1 MNPLITVIGPTATGK
16 SDLAVALA
24 LHIREKFGK
33 TVEIIS
39 ADSRQIYKH
48 LDIGTGKITK
58 DEMQG
63 ITHHMLDILDPRE
76 VFSVFA
82 YGKMVEGILDDIYSR
97 GAIPILCG
105 GTGFYIDAVVYKNVG
120 AQTPPNLELQ
130 KELETLDID
139 ALLDRLHTISK
150 QKNISIAHVDTK
162 NKRRVIRA
170 IEILESG
177 GTFAIKNTVSPYSL
191 LQIGLDADTEI
202 LKERIQKRLDRRL
215 DDGMIEES
223 EKLLEKHILT
233 HERMHTLGL
242 EYRFISQLLKKEITL
257 PEFKE
262 KLFYA
267 IWHYA
272 KRQRVWFKRYIEVK
286 WIKTVDEAKML
297 VDTFLSPS
305 RNNST
310 R

>member
-24 LHIREKFGK
+24 IHIQEKFGK

-58 DEMQG
+58 SEMQG
-63 ITHHMLDILDPRE
+63 IPHHMLDVVEPQE
-76 VFSVFA
+76 NFSVFA
-82 YGKMVEGILDDIYSR
+82 YGNMVERILKDIYAR

-105 GTGFYIDAVVYKNVG
+105 GTGFYIDAVVYKNMG
-120 AQTPPNLELQ
+120 ADTPPNIELQ
-130 KELETLDID
+130 KDLEKFDIAELVN
-139 ALLDRLHTISK
+139 RLQKISEI
-150 QKNISIAHVDTK
+150 KNISISHVDIK

-177 GTFAIKNTVSPYSL
+177 GIFKELNTVSPYNL
-191 LQIGLDADTEI
+191 LQIGLDADTEV
-202 LKERIQKRLDRRL
+202 LKGRIQKRLEKRL
-215 DDGMIEES
+215 TDGMIEES
-223 EKLLEKHILT
+223 QKLLKAEVLS

-257 PEFKE
+257 PLFKE
-262 KLFYA
+262 KLFFA

-272 KRQRVWFKRYIEVK
+272 KRQRVWFKRYIEVR
-286 WIKTVDEAKML
+286 WIKDVDEAKVL
-297 VDTFLSPS
+297 VDEFLE
-305 RNNST
+305 N
-310 R
+310 

>member
-16 SDLAVALA
+16 SDLAVTLA
-24 LHIREKFGK
+24 LYIQEKFGK

-48 LDIGTGKITK
+48 LDIGTGKITEV
-58 DEMQG
+58 EMQG
-63 ITHHMLDILDPRE
+63 VTHHMLDILEPE
-76 VFSVFA
+76 ELFSVFA
-82 YGKMVEGILDDIYSR
+82 YGKMVEGILEEIYNR
-97 GAIPILCG
+97 GNIPILCG

-120 AQTPPNLELQ
+120 ASTPPNIELQ
-130 KELETLDID
+130 RELEKLDIMH
-139 ALLDRLHTISK
+139 LNERLQKLSTE
-150 QKNISIAHVDTK
+150 KNIRIAHVDIK

-170 IEILESG
+170 IEILESN
-177 GTFAIKNTVSPYSL
+177 GTFAEKNTTSPYNL

-202 LKERIQKRLDRRL
+202 LKDRIQKRLDRRL
-215 DDGMIEES
+215 TDGMIEES
-223 EKLLEKHILT
+223 ERLLENGILT

-262 KLFYA
+262 KLFFA

-272 KRQRVWFKRYIEVK
+272 KRQRVWFKRYTEVK
-286 WIKTVDEAKML
+286 WVKGADEGKRL
-297 VDTFLSPS
+297 VDIFFK
-305 RNNST
+305 
-310 R
+310 